1 MPVTAGAGV
10 EAMPGKVAGRD
21 QFSKALD
28 VLRLVVESGKGSWGV
43 RELASALGLAPSTV
57 HRALLVLEQH
67 GLLESEDGRYRL
79 GLEFLRL
86 AWRVGDYLPLR
97 RIALPAMREL
107 VDQCNETALLGV
119 CDYTRMASMHIAS
132 VESRNPLRYF
142 VQLNQWIPQH
152 ANPGGLAILA
162 CLPAEE
168 AAQFLRSAEL
178 RPVTETTLTDPAA
191 LQLAIARIRERGYA
205 ITHGAHIAG
214 AVGVAAAIR
223 AGAAR
228 PAGYVMLTIPEQ
240 RYSAQ
245 NEDHLADLVIQC
257 ARTISNSLSQE
268 TG

>member
-1 MPVTAGAGV
+1 MSTSV
-10 EAMPGKVAGRD
+10 EPTPGQVAGRD

-28 VLRLVVESGKGSWGV
+28 VLRLVVESGRGSWGV
-43 RELASALGLAPSTV
+43 RELASTLGLAPSTA
-57 HRALLVLEQH
+57 HRVLLVLEQH
-67 GLLESEDGRYRL
+67 GLLEAEDGRYRL
-79 GLEFLRL
+79 GMEFLRL

-142 VQLNQWIPQH
+142 VELHQWIPQH
-152 ANPGGLAILA
+152 ANPGGLAVLA
-162 CLPAEE
+162 CLPDHEVAD
-168 AAQFLRSAEL
+168 FLRSAEL
-178 RPVTETTLTDPAA
+178 RPVTETTLTEPAA
-191 LQLAIARIRERGYA
+191 IQRAVSTIRERGYA
-205 ITHGAHIAG
+205 ITHGAHISG

-240 RYSAQ
+240 RYSAL
-245 NEDHLADLVIQC
+245 NEGDLADLVIQC
-257 ARTISNSLSQE
+257 ARAISNSLNQE
-268 TG
+268 TM